1 MKIQNEITT
10 QSYNYIYCKRLFANP
25 DFSDSKLRTL
35 YVEKNVFFIY
45 ILCISLQFLIS
56 INQTKMK
63 MEILSLTD
71 VEIFINCKRFI

>member
-1 MKIQNEITT
+1 MKIQNEITA
-10 QSYNYIYCKRLFANP
+10 QSYIYCKRLFANP
-25 DFSDSKLRTL
+25 DSSDSKLRIH
-35 YVEKNVFFIY
+35 VEKNVFLYIY
-45 ILCISLQFLIS
+45 TTYISLQFLIS